1 VSFGTGPAVVGSVPS
16 GYGQDFP
23 FVESVLFM
31 PVALRHLSASTLL
44 HIAFV
49 IVLAFSTVATASPG
63 SMAAD
68 VTRVHLENGA
78 AGTARVDDGGRPIDA
93 HDGQIQHFGDRYYLY
108 GTRYGCGFRWNDKKS
123 PFCGFVAYSSRDLM
137 HWHAE
142 GALFDATTPYW
153 QHRCDGSTYG
163 CFRPHVVFNKQTQRY
178 VLWIN
183 SYDVSVGYH
192 VFTATTPTG
201 PFVEAPLAK
210 LAINREQPPGL
221 NHGDHD
227 VFVDRDGKAYLA
239 YTDWRRKGD
248 IVIEQLDD
256 SYLTGTGRYARVGLK
271 STEAPAM
278 FRRGDTYYLTFSDPN
293 CGYCTTGTS
302 YLHATSPL
310 GPWAGKPASGE
321 GESQHRGLRISD
333 TSCGGQPAAV
343 ATLPGPGGEIFLY
356 QSDRWDNGNPS
367 ETRATHY
374 WEPLRFDALGAIEP
388 LTCAHGF
395 DIDLPGHV
403 R

>member
-1 VSFGTGPAVVGSVPS
+1 MVGVFPCQTGHLMPS
-16 GYGQDFP
+16 
-23 FVESVLFM
+23 
-31 PVALRHLSASTLL
+31 ALRRLLSPMRLLITLL
-44 HIAFV
+44 ILHA
-49 IVLAFSTVATASPG
+49 LSTVAIASPQTKDG
-63 SMAAD
+63 GAM
-68 VTRVHLENGA
+68 RVRLENGA
-78 AGTARVDDGGRPIDA
+78 PGTARVDDQGHAIDA
-93 HDGQIQHFGDRYYLY
+93 HDGQIQRFGDRYFLY

-153 QHRCDGSTYG
+153 QQRCDGSTYG
-163 CFRPHVVFNKQTQRY
+163 CFRPHVVYNARTRRY

-192 VFTATTPTG
+192 VFTAATPTG
-201 PFVEAPLAK
+201 PFVEAPLPK

-248 IVIEQLDD
+248 IVIEQLNEA
-256 SYLTGTGRYARVGLK
+256 YLTGTGRYARVGLK
-271 STEAPAM
+271 STEAPAI

-310 GPWAGKPASGE
+310 GPWEGKPANGE

-343 ATLPGPGGEIFLY
+343 ATLPGPGGAMFLY

-374 WEPLRFDALGAIEP
+374 WEPLRFDAQGAIEP
-388 LTCAHGF
+388 LTCAAGF
-395 DIDLPGHV
+395 DVDLIGNV

>member
-1 VSFGTGPAVVGSVPS
+1 MR
-16 GYGQDFP
+16 
-23 FVESVLFM
+23 LLI
-31 PVALRHLSASTLL
+31 ALLVFHAM
-44 HIAFV
+44 A
-49 IVLAFSTVATASPG
+49 TVAIASPQTKDG
-63 SMAAD
+63 GAM
-68 VTRVHLENGA
+68 RVRLENGA
-78 AGTARVDDGGRPIDA
+78 PGTARVDDQGHAIDA
-93 HDGQIQHFGDRYYLY
+93 HDGQIQRFGDRYYLY

-153 QHRCDGSTYG
+153 QQRCDGSTYG
-163 CFRPHVVFNKQTQRY
+163 CFRPHVVYNARTRRY

-192 VFTATTPTG
+192 VFTAAAPTG
-201 PFVEAPLAK
+201 PFVEAQLPK

-248 IVIEQLDD
+248 IVIEELNEA
-256 SYLTGTGRYARVGLK
+256 YLTGTGRYARVGLK
-271 STEAPAM
+271 STEAPAI

-310 GPWAGKPASGE
+310 GPWEGKPANGE

-343 ATLPGPGGEIFLY
+343 ATLPGPGGAMFLY

-374 WEPLRFDALGAIEP
+374 WEPLRFDAQGAIEP
-388 LTCAHGF
+388 LTCAAGF
-395 DIDLPGHV
+395 DVDLIGNV